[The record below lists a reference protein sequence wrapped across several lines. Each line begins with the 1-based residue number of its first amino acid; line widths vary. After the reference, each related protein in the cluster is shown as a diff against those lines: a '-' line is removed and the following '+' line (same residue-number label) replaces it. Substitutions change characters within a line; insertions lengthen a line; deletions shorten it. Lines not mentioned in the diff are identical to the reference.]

1 MAEAKLNFDE
11 SALDKT
17 TGLYDLYSRFYEGMR
32 TANLCDGPDYV
43 TNPPLTESGE
53 IDTAAIEEG
62 LSNHST
68 ILMKNSAYMM
78 ANAIMS
84 SVSGGGSGGD
94 GSYVGFVSRSG
105 DTMTGALGALY
116 GFQAGHSN
124 KLIFETTL
132 DSDSKS
138 LAHIYGYLTVDNDAT
153 ITGHLNLGNDGIYIA
168 NHQTI
173 FYKDEMLQID
183 TEKIKISGDVL
194 ITSSLSV
201 GVIKINENGIFNN
214 NNEYY
219 HSGNSN
225 NSTTD
230 WNMKDAHVYG
240 DLTVDGAQTYNG
252 RLTALKGFDLGED
265 GTKLLYSG
273 KDETTSTLYVQLAT
287 DLALW
292 AGYGIKFDD
301 KYIIKVRGGSENI
314 VSFAAPGK
322 VMNLGDSDG
331 ETKTTHIALQAAIKN
346 YNGDY
351 SIITQYGDGNF
362 PNSFSAGCANAGPT
376 VLQTYYTNA
385 NDCGVVFQR
394 NLRLGSASGPIIN
407 TGSLKDDIVF
417 DLPYVHVLVEGLP
430 QTERIPFN
438 IRYGATTSLFKDQ
451 SKEWSA
457 SLNFNTDAEFFTFN
471 KPIESTSFSIIS
483 EKYKTQL
490 IENTLFFDDGVF
502 IEGLTDGL
510 RFTGNAY
517 YVNNVSSMRF
527 ASGFAGYGW
536 AIVQNELAGGFSAT
550 FDELTIRKKAR
561 FYELEVQKQSVTNG
575 SLWVSDSCSGD
586 LVEEI
591 L

>member
-62 LSNHST
+62 LANHST

-84 SVSGGGSGGD
+84 SVSGGGSGG

-105 DTMTGALGALY
+105 DSMTGALGALY
-116 GFQAGHSN
+116 GFQAGSGN
-124 KLIFETTL
+124 KLIFETTI
-132 DSDSKS
+132 DSSDKQV
-138 LAHIYGYLTVDNDAT
+138 AHIHGYLTVSEYLTVSGQFNV
-153 ITGHLNLGNDGIYIA
+153 GNDGIFFS
-168 NHQTI
+168 NQQSI
-173 FYKDEMLQID
+173 FYKD
-183 TEKIKISGDVL
+183 DVL
-194 ITSSLSV
+194 NIASQDIKMTGKVAVDGDLSV
-201 GVIKINENGIFNN
+201 GAISIGTNGIFNGT
-214 NNEYY
+214 NEYY
-219 HSGNSN
+219 HAGNSN

-230 WNMKDAHVYG
+230 WDMRNAHVYG
-240 DLTVDGAQTYNG
+240 DLTVDGAQNYNG

-265 GTKLLYSG
+265 DKKLLYSY
-273 KDETTSTLYVQLAT
+273 KENEESAAYIQLAT

-292 AGYGIKFDD
+292 SGYGIKFDNT
-301 KYIIKVRGGSENI
+301 YIIKVRGGSDNI

-322 VMNLGDSDG
+322 IMNLGDSDG
-331 ETKTTHIALQAAIKN
+331 ETKTVHIALQTAIKN

-351 SIITQYGDGNF
+351 SIVTQYGDGNF
-362 PNSFSAGCANAGPT
+362 PNSFSAGCANSGPT

-385 NDCGVVFQR
+385 NDCGIISKR
-394 NLRLGSASGPIIN
+394 NLRLGTASGPIIN
-407 TGSLKDDIVF
+407 TGNLNDDVVF

-438 IRYGATTSLFKDQ
+438 LRYMATTSLFRDQ

-457 SLNFNTDAEFFTFN
+457 SLNFDTDAEFFTFN
-471 KPIESTSFSIIS
+471 KHVESASFSIIS
-483 EKYKTQL
+483 EKYKTRL

-502 IEGLTDGL
+502 IEGVTDGL

-536 AIVQNELAGGFSAT
+536 AIAQDELVGGYSAT

-561 FYELEVQKQSVTNG
+561 FYELEVQKHSVTNG
-575 SLWVSDSCSGD
+575 ALWVSDSCSGD

-591 L
+591 V

>member
-62 LSNHST
+62 LANHST

-84 SVSGGGSGGD
+84 SVSGGGSGG

-105 DTMTGALGALY
+105 DSMTGALGALY
-116 GFQAGHSN
+116 GFQAGSGN
-124 KLIFETTL
+124 KLIFETTI
-132 DSDSKS
+132 DSSDKQV
-138 LAHIYGYLTVDNDAT
+138 AHIHGYLTVSEYLTVNGQFN
-153 ITGHLNLGNDGIYIA
+153 IGNDGIFFS
-168 NHQTI
+168 NQQSI
-173 FYKDEMLQID
+173 FYKDDALNIASQD
-183 TEKIKISGDVL
+183 IKMTGKVAVDGA
-194 ITSSLSV
+194 LSV
-201 GVIKINENGIFNN
+201 GVISIGPNGIFNDK
-214 NNEYY
+214 NEYY

-230 WNMKDAHVYG
+230 WDMRDAHVYG
-240 DLTVDGAQTYNG
+240 DLTVDGAQNYNG

-265 GTKLLYSG
+265 GQKLLYSY
-273 KDETTSTLYVQLAT
+273 KDNEESAAYIQLAT

-292 AGYGIKFDD
+292 SGYGIKFDNS
-301 KYIIKVRGGSENI
+301 YIIKVRGGSDNI

-322 VMNLGDSDG
+322 IMNLGDSDG
-331 ETKTTHIALQAAIKN
+331 DTKTVHIALQTAIKN

-351 SIITQYGDGNF
+351 SIVTQYGDGNF
-362 PNSFSAGCANAGPT
+362 PNSFSAGCANSGPT
-376 VLQTYYTNA
+376 VLQTYYANA
-385 NDCGVVFQR
+385 NDCGFISKR

-407 TGSLKDDIVF
+407 TGSLSDDVVF

-438 IRYGATTSLFKDQ
+438 ISYKATTSLFRDQ

-471 KPIESTSFSIIS
+471 KHVESESFSIIS
-483 EKYKTQL
+483 EKYKTRL
-490 IENTLFFDDGVF
+490 IENTLFFDDGAF

-536 AIVQNELAGGFSAT
+536 AIAQDELVGGYSAT

-561 FYELEVQKQSVTNG
+561 FYELEVQKHSVTNG
-575 SLWVSDSCSGD
+575 ALWVSDSCSGD

-591 L
+591 V

>member
-62 LSNHST
+62 LANHST

-84 SVSGGGSGGD
+84 SVSGGGSGG

-105 DTMTGALGALY
+105 DSMTGALGALY
-116 GFQAGHSN
+116 GFQAGSGN
-124 KLIFETTL
+124 KLIFETTI
-132 DSDSKS
+132 DSSDKQV
-138 LAHIYGYLTVDNDAT
+138 AHIHGYLTVSEYLTVNGQFN
-153 ITGHLNLGNDGIYIA
+153 IGNDGIFFS
-168 NHQTI
+168 NQQSI
-173 FYKDEMLQID
+173 FYKDDALNIASQD
-183 TEKIKISGDVL
+183 IKMTGKVAVDGA
-194 ITSSLSV
+194 LSV
-201 GVIKINENGIFNN
+201 GVISIGPNGIFNDK
-214 NNEYY
+214 NEYY

-230 WNMKDAHVYG
+230 WDMRDAHVYG
-240 DLTVDGAQTYNG
+240 DLTVDGAQNYNG

-265 GTKLLYSG
+265 GQKLLYSY
-273 KDETTSTLYVQLAT
+273 KDNEESAAYIQLAT

-292 AGYGIKFDD
+292 SGYGIKFDNS
-301 KYIIKVRGGSENI
+301 YIIKVRGGSDNI

-322 VMNLGDSDG
+322 IMNLGDSDG
-331 ETKTTHIALQAAIKN
+331 DTKTVHIALQTAIKN

-351 SIITQYGDGNF
+351 SIVTQYGDGNF
-362 PNSFSAGCANAGPT
+362 PNSFSAGCANSGPT

-385 NDCGVVFQR
+385 NDCGFISKR

-407 TGSLKDDIVF
+407 TGSLSDDVVF

-438 IRYGATTSLFKDQ
+438 ISYKATTSLFRDQ

-471 KPIESTSFSIIS
+471 KHVESESFSIIS
-483 EKYKTQL
+483 EKYKTRL
-490 IENTLFFDDGVF
+490 IENTLFFDDGAF

-536 AIVQNELAGGFSAT
+536 AIAQDELVGGYSAT

-561 FYELEVQKQSVTNG
+561 FYELEVQKHSVTNG
-575 SLWVSDSCSGD
+575 ALWVSDSCSGD

-591 L
+591 V

>member
-11 SALDKT
+11 EALDKS

-32 TANLCDGPDYV
+32 TANLCDAPDYV
-43 TNPPLTESGE
+43 TDPPLTESGE

-62 LSNHST
+62 LANHST

-84 SVSGGGSGGD
+84 SVSGGGSGG

-105 DTMTGALGALY
+105 DSMTGALGALY
-116 GFQAGHSN
+116 GFQAGSGN
-124 KLIFETTL
+124 KLIFETTI
-132 DSDSKS
+132 DSSDKQV
-138 LAHIYGYLTVDNDAT
+138 AHIHGYLTVSEYLTVNGQFN
-153 ITGHLNLGNDGIYIA
+153 IGNDGIFFS
-168 NHQTI
+168 NQQSI
-173 FYKDEMLQID
+173 FYKDD
-183 TEKIKISGDVL
+183 TLNIASQDIKMTGKVAVDGD
-194 ITSSLSV
+194 LSV
-201 GVIKINENGIFNN
+201 GVISIGSNGIFNDK
-214 NNEYY
+214 NEYY

-230 WNMKDAHVYG
+230 WAMRDAHVYG
-240 DLTVDGAQTYNG
+240 DLTVDGAQNYNG

-265 GTKLLYSG
+265 GQKLLYSY
-273 KDETTSTLYVQLAT
+273 KDNKESAAYIQLAT

-292 AGYGIKFDD
+292 SGYGIKFDNS
-301 KYIIKVRGGSENI
+301 YIIKVRGGSDNI

-322 VMNLGDSDG
+322 IMNLGDSDG
-331 ETKTTHIALQAAIKN
+331 ETKTVHIALQTAIKN

-351 SIITQYGDGNF
+351 SIVTQYGDGNF
-362 PNSFSAGCANAGPT
+362 PNSFSAGCANSGPT

-385 NDCGVVFQR
+385 NDCGFISKR

-407 TGSLKDDIVF
+407 TGSLSDDVVF

-438 IRYGATTSLFKDQ
+438 ISYKATTSLFRDQ

-471 KPIESTSFSIIS
+471 KHVESESFSIIS
-483 EKYKTQL
+483 EKYKTRL
-490 IENTLFFDDGVF
+490 IENTLFFDDGAF

-536 AIVQNELAGGFSAT
+536 AIAQDELVGGYSAT

-561 FYELEVQKQSVTNG
+561 FYELEVQKHSVTNG
-575 SLWVSDSCSGD
+575 ALWVSDSCSGD

-591 L
+591 V

>member
-62 LSNHST
+62 LANHST

-84 SVSGGGSGGD
+84 SVSGGGSGG

-105 DTMTGALGALY
+105 DSMTGALGALY
-116 GFQAGHSN
+116 GFQAGSGN
-124 KLIFETTL
+124 KLIFETTI
-132 DSDSKS
+132 DSSDKQV
-138 LAHIYGYLTVDNDAT
+138 AHIHGYLTVSEYLTVNGQFN
-153 ITGHLNLGNDGIYIA
+153 IGNDGIFFS
-168 NHQTI
+168 NQQSI
-173 FYKDEMLQID
+173 FYKDDALNIASQD
-183 TEKIKISGDVL
+183 IKMTGKVAVDGD
-194 ITSSLSV
+194 LSV
-201 GVIKINENGIFNN
+201 GVISIGSNGIFNDK
-214 NNEYY
+214 NEYY
-219 HSGNSN
+219 HAGNSN

-230 WNMKDAHVYG
+230 WDMRDAHVYG
-240 DLTVDGAQTYNG
+240 DLTVDGAQNYNG

-265 GTKLLYSG
+265 GQKLLYSY
-273 KDETTSTLYVQLAT
+273 KENEESAAYIQLAT

-292 AGYGIKFDD
+292 SGYGIKFDNS
-301 KYIIKVRGGSENI
+301 YIIKVRGGSDNI

-322 VMNLGDSDG
+322 IMNLGDSDG
-331 ETKTTHIALQAAIKN
+331 ETKTVHIALQTAIKN

-351 SIITQYGDGNF
+351 SIVTQYGDGNF
-362 PNSFSAGCANAGPT
+362 PNSFSAGCANSGPT

-385 NDCGVVFQR
+385 NDCGFISKR

-407 TGSLKDDIVF
+407 TGSLSDDVVF

-438 IRYGATTSLFKDQ
+438 ISYKTTTSLFRDQ

-471 KPIESTSFSIIS
+471 KHVESASFSIIS
-483 EKYKTQL
+483 EKYKTRL
-490 IENTLFFDDGVF
+490 IENTLFFDDGAF

-536 AIVQNELAGGFSAT
+536 AIAQDELVGGYSAT

-561 FYELEVQKQSVTNG
+561 FYELEVQKHSVTNG
-575 SLWVSDSCSGD
+575 ALWVSDSCSGD

-591 L
+591 V

>member
-62 LSNHST
+62 LANHST

-84 SVSGGGSGGD
+84 SVSGGGSGG

-105 DTMTGALGALY
+105 DSMTGALGALY
-116 GFQAGHSN
+116 GFQAGSGN
-124 KLIFETTL
+124 KLIFETTI
-132 DSDSKS
+132 DSSDKQV
-138 LAHIYGYLTVDNDAT
+138 AHIHGYLTVSEYLTVNGQFN
-153 ITGHLNLGNDGIYIA
+153 IGNDGIFFS
-168 NHQTI
+168 NQQSI
-173 FYKDEMLQID
+173 FYKDDALNIASQD
-183 TEKIKISGDVL
+183 IKMTGKVAVDGD
-194 ITSSLSV
+194 LSV
-201 GVIKINENGIFNN
+201 GVISIGSNGIFNDK
-214 NNEYY
+214 NEYY
-219 HSGNSN
+219 HAGNSN

-230 WNMKDAHVYG
+230 WDMRDAHVYG
-240 DLTVDGAQTYNG
+240 DLTVDGAQNYNG

-265 GTKLLYSG
+265 DQKLLYSY
-273 KDETTSTLYVQLAT
+273 KENEESAAYIQLAT

-292 AGYGIKFDD
+292 SGYGIKFDNS
-301 KYIIKVRGGSENI
+301 YIIKVRGGSDNI

-322 VMNLGDSDG
+322 IMNLGDSDG
-331 ETKTTHIALQAAIKN
+331 ETKTVHIALQTAIKN

-351 SIITQYGDGNF
+351 SIVTQYGDGNF
-362 PNSFSAGCANAGPT
+362 PNSFSAGCANSGPT

-385 NDCGVVFQR
+385 NDCGFISKR

-407 TGSLKDDIVF
+407 TGSLSDDVVF

-438 IRYGATTSLFKDQ
+438 ISYKATTSLFRDQ

-471 KPIESTSFSIIS
+471 KHVESESFSIIS
-483 EKYKTQL
+483 EKYKTRL
-490 IENTLFFDDGVF
+490 IENTLFFDDGAF

-536 AIVQNELAGGFSAT
+536 AIAQDELVGGYSAT

-561 FYELEVQKQSVTNG
+561 FYELEVQKHSVTNG
-575 SLWVSDSCSGD
+575 ALWVSDSCSGD

-591 L
+591 V

>member
-11 SALDKT
+11 EALDKS

-32 TANLCDGPDYV
+32 TANLCDAPDYV
-43 TNPPLTESGE
+43 TDPPLTESGE

-62 LSNHST
+62 LANHST

-84 SVSGGGSGGD
+84 SVSGGGSGG

-105 DTMTGALGALY
+105 DSMTGALGALY
-116 GFQAGHSN
+116 GFQAGSGN
-124 KLIFETTL
+124 KLIFETTI
-132 DSDSKS
+132 DSSDKQV
-138 LAHIYGYLTVDNDAT
+138 AHIHGYLTVSEYLTVNGQFN
-153 ITGHLNLGNDGIYIA
+153 IGNDGIFFS
-168 NHQTI
+168 NQQSI
-173 FYKDEMLQID
+173 FYKDDILNIASQD
-183 TEKIKISGDVL
+183 IKMTGKVAVDGD
-194 ITSSLSV
+194 LSV
-201 GVIKINENGIFNN
+201 GVISIGSNGIFNDK
-214 NNEYY
+214 NEYY
-219 HSGNSN
+219 HAGNSN
-225 NSTTD
+225 NSTTN
-230 WNMKDAHVYG
+230 WAMRDAHVYG
-240 DLTVDGAQTYNG
+240 DLTVDGAQNYNG

-265 GTKLLYSG
+265 GQKLLYSY
-273 KDETTSTLYVQLAT
+273 KENEESAAYIQLAT

-292 AGYGIKFDD
+292 SGYGIKFDNS
-301 KYIIKVRGGSENI
+301 YIIKVRGGSDNI

-322 VMNLGDSDG
+322 IMNLGDSDG
-331 ETKTTHIALQAAIKN
+331 ETKTVHIALQTAIKN

-351 SIITQYGDGNF
+351 SIVTQYGDGNF
-362 PNSFSAGCANAGPT
+362 PNSFSAGCANSGPT

-385 NDCGVVFQR
+385 NDCGFISKR

-407 TGSLKDDIVF
+407 TGSLNDDVVF

-438 IRYGATTSLFKDQ
+438 ISYKATTSLFRDQ

-471 KPIESTSFSIIS
+471 KHVESESFSIIS
-483 EKYKTQL
+483 EKYKTRL
-490 IENTLFFDDGVF
+490 IENTLFFDDGAF

-536 AIVQNELAGGFSAT
+536 AIAQDELVGGYSAT

-561 FYELEVQKQSVTNG
+561 FYELEVQKHSVTNG
-575 SLWVSDSCSGD
+575 ALWVSDSCSGD

-591 L
+591 V

>member
-11 SALDKT
+11 EALDKS

-32 TANLCDGPDYV
+32 TANLCDAPDYV
-43 TNPPLTESGE
+43 TDPPLTESGE

-62 LSNHST
+62 LANHST

-84 SVSGGGSGGD
+84 SVSGGGSGG

-105 DTMTGALGALY
+105 DSMTGALGALY
-116 GFQAGHSN
+116 GFQAGSGN
-124 KLIFETTL
+124 KLIFETTI
-132 DSDSKS
+132 DSSDKQV
-138 LAHIYGYLTVDNDAT
+138 AHIHGYLTVSEYLTVNGQFN
-153 ITGHLNLGNDGIYIA
+153 IGNDGIFFS
-168 NHQTI
+168 NQQSI
-173 FYKDEMLQID
+173 FYKDDILNIASQD
-183 TEKIKISGDVL
+183 IKMTGKVAVDGD
-194 ITSSLSV
+194 LSV
-201 GVIKINENGIFNN
+201 GVISIGSNGIFNDK
-214 NNEYY
+214 NEYY
-219 HSGNSN
+219 HAGNSN

-230 WNMKDAHVYG
+230 WDMRDAHVYG
-240 DLTVDGAQTYNG
+240 DLTVDGAQNYNG

-265 GTKLLYSG
+265 GQKLLYSY
-273 KDETTSTLYVQLAT
+273 KENEESAAYIQLAT

-292 AGYGIKFDD
+292 SGYGIKFDNS
-301 KYIIKVRGGSENI
+301 YIIKVRGGSDNI

-322 VMNLGDSDG
+322 IMNLGDSDG
-331 ETKTTHIALQAAIKN
+331 ETKTVHIALQTAIKN

-351 SIITQYGDGNF
+351 SIVTQYGDGNF
-362 PNSFSAGCANAGPT
+362 PNSFSAGCANSGPT

-385 NDCGVVFQR
+385 NDCGFISKR

-407 TGSLKDDIVF
+407 TGSLSDDVVF

-438 IRYGATTSLFKDQ
+438 ISYKATTSLFRDQ

-471 KPIESTSFSIIS
+471 KHVESESFSIIS
-483 EKYKTQL
+483 EKYKTRL
-490 IENTLFFDDGVF
+490 IENTLFFDDGAF

-536 AIVQNELAGGFSAT
+536 AIAQDELVGGYSAT

-561 FYELEVQKQSVTNG
+561 FYELEVQKHSVTNG
-575 SLWVSDSCSGD
+575 ALWVSDSCSGD

-591 L
+591 V

>member
-62 LSNHST
+62 LANHST

-183 TEKIKISGDVL
+183 TEKIKISGDVS

-214 NNEYY
+214 NDEYY

-301 KYIIKVRGGSENI
+301 KYIVKVRGGSENI

-331 ETKTTHIALQAAIKN
+331 ETKTTHIALQTAIKN

-394 NLRLGSASGPIIN
+394 NLRLGSASGPTIN

-430 QTERIPFN
+430 QTERILFN

-483 EKYKTQL
+483 EKYKTRL

>member
-53 IDTAAIEEG
+53 IDTAAIEKG
-62 LSNHST
+62 LANHST

-84 SVSGGGSGGD
+84 SVSGGGSGG

-105 DTMTGALGALY
+105 DSMTGALGALY
-116 GFQAGHSN
+116 GFQAGSGN
-124 KLIFETTL
+124 KLIFETTI
-132 DSDSKS
+132 DSSDKQ
-138 LAHIYGYLTVDNDAT
+138 AANIHGYLTVSEYLT
-153 ITGHLNLGNDGIYIA
+153 VSGQLNIGNDGLFFS
-168 NHQTI
+168 NQQSI
-173 FYKDEMLQID
+173 FYKDDALNIASQDIHMVGKVAID
-183 TEKIKISGDVL
+183 GDLTVGIISIGA
-194 ITSSLSV
+194 
-201 GVIKINENGIFNN
+201 NGIFNN

-219 HSGNSN
+219 HAGNSN

-230 WNMKDAHVYG
+230 WDMRDAHVYG
-240 DLTVDGAQTYNG
+240 DLTVDGAQNYNG

-265 GTKLLYSG
+265 GQKLLYSY
-273 KDETTSTLYVQLAT
+273 KENEESAAYIQLAT

-292 AGYGIKFDD
+292 SGYGIKFDNS
-301 KYIIKVRGGSENI
+301 YIIKVRGGSDNI

-322 VMNLGDSDG
+322 IMNLGDSDG
-331 ETKTTHIALQAAIKN
+331 ETKTVHIALQTAIKN

-351 SIITQYGDGNF
+351 SIVTQYGDGNF
-362 PNSFSAGCANAGPT
+362 PNSFSAGCANSGPT

-385 NDCGVVFQR
+385 NDCGFISKR

-407 TGSLKDDIVF
+407 TGSLSDDVVF

-438 IRYGATTSLFKDQ
+438 ISYKATTSLFRDQ

-471 KPIESTSFSIIS
+471 KHVESESFSIIS
-483 EKYKTQL
+483 EKYKTRL
-490 IENTLFFDDGVF
+490 IENTLFFDDGAF

-536 AIVQNELAGGFSAT
+536 AIAQDELVGGYSAT

-561 FYELEVQKQSVTNG
+561 FYELEVQKHSVTNG
-575 SLWVSDSCSGD
+575 ALWVSDSCSGD

-591 L
+591 V

>member
-62 LSNHST
+62 LANHST

-84 SVSGGGSGGD
+84 SVSGGGSGG

-105 DTMTGALGALY
+105 DSMTGALGALY
-116 GFQAGHSN
+116 GFQAGSGN
-124 KLIFETTL
+124 KLIFETTI
-132 DSDSKS
+132 DSSDKQV
-138 LAHIYGYLTVDNDAT
+138 AHIHGYLTVSEYLTVNGQFN
-153 ITGHLNLGNDGIYIA
+153 IGNDGIFFS
-168 NHQTI
+168 NQQSI
-173 FYKDEMLQID
+173 FYKDDALNIASQD
-183 TEKIKISGDVL
+183 IKMTGKVAVDGD
-194 ITSSLSV
+194 LSV
-201 GVIKINENGIFNN
+201 GVISIGSNGIFNDK
-214 NNEYY
+214 NEYY
-219 HSGNSN
+219 HAGNSN

-230 WNMKDAHVYG
+230 WDMRDAHVYG
-240 DLTVDGAQTYNG
+240 DLTVDGAQNYNG

-265 GTKLLYSG
+265 DQKLLYSY
-273 KDETTSTLYVQLAT
+273 KENEESAAYIQLAT

-292 AGYGIKFDD
+292 SGYGIKFDNS
-301 KYIIKVRGGSENI
+301 YIIKVRGGSDNI

-322 VMNLGDSDG
+322 IMNLGDSDG
-331 ETKTTHIALQAAIKN
+331 ETKTVHIALQTAIKN

-351 SIITQYGDGNF
+351 SIVTQYGDGNF
-362 PNSFSAGCANAGPT
+362 PNSFSAGCANSGPT

-385 NDCGVVFQR
+385 NDCGFISKR

-407 TGSLKDDIVF
+407 TGSLSDDVVF
-417 DLPYVHVLVEGLP
+417 DLPYVHVLVEGLQ

-438 IRYGATTSLFKDQ
+438 ISYKATTSLFRDQ

-471 KPIESTSFSIIS
+471 KHVESESFSIIS
-483 EKYKTQL
+483 EKYKTRL
-490 IENTLFFDDGVF
+490 IENTLFFDDGAF

-536 AIVQNELAGGFSAT
+536 AIAQDELVGGYSAT

-561 FYELEVQKQSVTNG
+561 FYELEVQKHSVTNG
-575 SLWVSDSCSGD
+575 ALWVSDSCSGD

-591 L
+591 V

>member
-62 LSNHST
+62 LANHST

-84 SVSGGGSGGD
+84 SVSGGGSGG
-94 GSYVGFVSRSG
+94 GSYVGFVARSG
-105 DTMTGALGALY
+105 DSMTGALGALY
-116 GFQAGHSN
+116 GFQAGSGN
-124 KLIFETTL
+124 KLIFETTI
-132 DSDSKS
+132 DSSDKQV
-138 LAHIYGYLTVDNDAT
+138 AHIHGYLTVSEYLT
-153 ITGHLNLGNDGIYIA
+153 VSGQLNIGNDGIFFS
-168 NHQTI
+168 NQQSI
-173 FYKDEMLQID
+173 FYKDD
-183 TEKIKISGDVL
+183 TLNIASQDIKMTGNVAVDGD
-194 ITSSLSV
+194 LSV
-201 GVIKINENGIFNN
+201 GVISIGSNGIFNDK
-214 NNEYY
+214 NEYY

-230 WNMKDAHVYG
+230 WDMRDAHVYG
-240 DLTVDGAQTYNG
+240 DLTVDGAQNYNG

-265 GTKLLYSG
+265 GQKLLYSY
-273 KDETTSTLYVQLAT
+273 KENEESAAYIQLAT

-292 AGYGIKFDD
+292 SGYGIKFDNS
-301 KYIIKVRGGSENI
+301 YIIKVRGGSDNI

-322 VMNLGDSDG
+322 IMNLGDSDG
-331 ETKTTHIALQAAIKN
+331 ETKTVHIALQTAIKN

-351 SIITQYGDGNF
+351 SIVTQYGDGNF
-362 PNSFSAGCANAGPT
+362 PNSFSAGCANSGPT

-385 NDCGVVFQR
+385 NDCGFISKR

-407 TGSLKDDIVF
+407 TGSLSDDVVF

-438 IRYGATTSLFKDQ
+438 ISYKATTSLFRDQ

-471 KPIESTSFSIIS
+471 KHVESESFSIIS
-483 EKYKTQL
+483 EKYKTRL
-490 IENTLFFDDGVF
+490 IENTLFFDDGAF

-536 AIVQNELAGGFSAT
+536 AIAQDELVGGYSAT

-561 FYELEVQKQSVTNG
+561 FYELEVQKHSVTNG
-575 SLWVSDSCSGD
+575 ALWVSDSCSGD

-591 L
+591 V

>member
-32 TANLCDGPDYV
+32 TVNLCDGPDYV

-62 LSNHST
+62 LANHST

-84 SVSGGGSGGD
+84 SVSGGGSGG

-105 DTMTGALGALY
+105 DSMTGALGALY
-116 GFQAGHSN
+116 GFQAGSGN
-124 KLIFETTL
+124 KLIFETTI
-132 DSDSKS
+132 DSSDKQV
-138 LAHIYGYLTVDNDAT
+138 AHIHGYLTVSEYLTVNGQFN
-153 ITGHLNLGNDGIYIA
+153 IGNDGIFFS
-168 NHQTI
+168 NQQSI
-173 FYKDEMLQID
+173 FYKDDALNIASQD
-183 TEKIKISGDVL
+183 IKMTGKVAVDGD
-194 ITSSLSV
+194 LSV
-201 GVIKINENGIFNN
+201 GVISIGSNGIFNDK
-214 NNEYY
+214 NEYY
-219 HSGNSN
+219 HAGNSN

-230 WNMKDAHVYG
+230 WAMRDAHVYG
-240 DLTVDGAQTYNG
+240 DLTVDGAQNYNG

-265 GTKLLYSG
+265 GQKLLYSY
-273 KDETTSTLYVQLAT
+273 KENEESAAYIQLAT

-292 AGYGIKFDD
+292 SGYGIKFDNS
-301 KYIIKVRGGSENI
+301 YIIKVRGGSDNI

-322 VMNLGDSDG
+322 IMNLGDSDG
-331 ETKTTHIALQAAIKN
+331 ETKTVHIALQTAIKN

-351 SIITQYGDGNF
+351 SIVTQYGDGNF
-362 PNSFSAGCANAGPT
+362 PNSFSAGCANSGPT

-385 NDCGVVFQR
+385 NDCGFISKR
-394 NLRLGSASGPIIN
+394 NLRLGSASGPIVN
-407 TGSLKDDIVF
+407 TGSLSDDVVF
-417 DLPYVHVLVEGLP
+417 DLPYVHVLVEGLQ

-438 IRYGATTSLFKDQ
+438 LSYKATTSLFRDQ

-471 KPIESTSFSIIS
+471 KHVESESFSIIS
-483 EKYKTQL
+483 EKYKTRL
-490 IENTLFFDDGVF
+490 IENTLFFDDGAF

-536 AIVQNELAGGFSAT
+536 AIAQDELVGGYSAT

-561 FYELEVQKQSVTNG
+561 FYELEVQKHSVTNG
-575 SLWVSDSCSGD
+575 ALWVSDSCSGD

-591 L
+591 V

>member
-62 LSNHST
+62 LANHST

-84 SVSGGGSGGD
+84 SVSGGGSGG

-105 DTMTGALGALY
+105 DSMTGALGALY
-116 GFQAGHSN
+116 GFQAGSGN
-124 KLIFETTL
+124 KLIFETTI
-132 DSDSKS
+132 DSSDKQV
-138 LAHIYGYLTVDNDAT
+138 AHIHGYLTVSEYLTVNGQFN
-153 ITGHLNLGNDGIYIA
+153 IGNDGIFFS
-168 NHQTI
+168 NQQSI
-173 FYKDEMLQID
+173 FYKDDALNIASQD
-183 TEKIKISGDVL
+183 IKMTGKVAVDGD
-194 ITSSLSV
+194 LSV
-201 GVIKINENGIFNN
+201 GVISIGSNGIFNDK
-214 NNEYY
+214 NEYY
-219 HSGNSN
+219 HAGNSN

-230 WNMKDAHVYG
+230 WDMRNAHVYG
-240 DLTVDGAQTYNG
+240 DLTVDGAQNYNG

-265 GTKLLYSG
+265 GQKLLYSY
-273 KDETTSTLYVQLAT
+273 KESEESAAYIQLAT

-292 AGYGIKFDD
+292 SGYGIKFDNS
-301 KYIIKVRGGSENI
+301 YIIKVRGGSDNI

-322 VMNLGDSDG
+322 IMNLGDSDG
-331 ETKTTHIALQAAIKN
+331 ETKTVHIALQTAIKN

-351 SIITQYGDGNF
+351 SIVTQYGDGNF
-362 PNSFSAGCANAGPT
+362 PNSFSAGCANSGPT

-385 NDCGVVFQR
+385 NDCGFISKR

-407 TGSLKDDIVF
+407 TGSLSDDVVF

-438 IRYGATTSLFKDQ
+438 ISYKATTSLFRDQ

-471 KPIESTSFSIIS
+471 KHVESESFSIIS
-483 EKYKTQL
+483 EKYKTRL
-490 IENTLFFDDGVF
+490 IENTLFFDDGAF

-536 AIVQNELAGGFSAT
+536 AIAQDELVGGYSAT

-561 FYELEVQKQSVTNG
+561 FYELEVQKHSVTNG
-575 SLWVSDSCSGD
+575 ALWVSDSCSGD

-591 L
+591 V

>member
-62 LSNHST
+62 LANHSK

-84 SVSGGGSGGD
+84 SVSGGGSGG

-105 DTMTGALGALY
+105 DSMTGALGALY
-116 GFQAGHSN
+116 GFQAGSGN
-124 KLIFETTL
+124 KLIFETTI
-132 DSDSKS
+132 DSSDKQV
-138 LAHIYGYLTVDNDAT
+138 AHIHGYLTVSEYLTVNGQFN
-153 ITGHLNLGNDGIYIA
+153 IGNDGIFFS
-168 NHQTI
+168 NQQSI
-173 FYKDEMLQID
+173 FYKDDILNIASQD
-183 TEKIKISGDVL
+183 IKMTGKVAVDGD
-194 ITSSLSV
+194 LSV
-201 GVIKINENGIFNN
+201 GVISIGPNGIFNDK
-214 NNEYY
+214 NEYY

-230 WNMKDAHVYG
+230 WDMRDAHVYG
-240 DLTVDGAQTYNG
+240 DLTVDGAQNYNG

-265 GTKLLYSG
+265 GQKLLYSY
-273 KDETTSTLYVQLAT
+273 KENEESAAYIQLAT

-292 AGYGIKFDD
+292 SGYGIKFDNT
-301 KYIIKVRGGSENI
+301 YIIKVRGGSDNI

-322 VMNLGDSDG
+322 IMNLGDSDG
-331 ETKTTHIALQAAIKN
+331 ETKTVHIALQTAIKN

-351 SIITQYGDGNF
+351 SIVTQYGDGNF
-362 PNSFSAGCANAGPT
+362 PNSFSAGCANSGPT

-385 NDCGVVFQR
+385 NDCGFISKR
-394 NLRLGSASGPIIN
+394 NLRLGSANGPIIN
-407 TGSLKDDIVF
+407 TGSLSDDVVF

-430 QTERIPFN
+430 QTERIPFT
-438 IRYGATTSLFKDQ
+438 ISYKATTSLFRDQ
-451 SKEWSA
+451 SQEWSA

-471 KPIESTSFSIIS
+471 KHVESESFSIIS
-483 EKYKTQL
+483 EKYKTRL
-490 IENTLFFDDGVF
+490 IENTLFFDDGAF

-536 AIVQNELAGGFSAT
+536 AIAQDELVGGYSAT

-561 FYELEVQKQSVTNG
+561 FYELEVQKHSVTNG
-575 SLWVSDSCSGD
+575 ALWVSDSCSGD

-591 L
+591 V

>member
-62 LSNHST
+62 LANHST

-84 SVSGGGSGGD
+84 SVSGGGSGG

-105 DTMTGALGALY
+105 DSMTGALGALY
-116 GFQAGHSN
+116 GFQAGSGN
-124 KLIFETTL
+124 KLIFETTI
-132 DSDSKS
+132 DSSDKQV
-138 LAHIYGYLTVDNDAT
+138 AHIHGYLTVSEYLTVNGQFN
-153 ITGHLNLGNDGIYIA
+153 IGNDGIFFS
-168 NHQTI
+168 NQQSI
-173 FYKDEMLQID
+173 FYKDDILNIASQD
-183 TEKIKISGDVL
+183 IKMTGKVAVDGD
-194 ITSSLSV
+194 LSV
-201 GVIKINENGIFNN
+201 GVISIGSNGIFNDK
-214 NNEYY
+214 NEYY
-219 HSGNSN
+219 HAGNSN

-230 WNMKDAHVYG
+230 WDMRDAHVYG
-240 DLTVDGAQTYNG
+240 DLTVDGAQNYNG

-265 GTKLLYSG
+265 DQKLLYSY
-273 KDETTSTLYVQLAT
+273 KENEESTAYIQLAT

-292 AGYGIKFDD
+292 SGYGIKFDNS
-301 KYIIKVRGGSENI
+301 YIIKVRGGSDNI

-322 VMNLGDSDG
+322 IMNLGDSDG
-331 ETKTTHIALQAAIKN
+331 ETKTVHIALQTAIKN

-351 SIITQYGDGNF
+351 SIVTQYGDGNF
-362 PNSFSAGCANAGPT
+362 PNSFSAGCANSGPT

-385 NDCGVVFQR
+385 NDCGFISKR
-394 NLRLGSASGPIIN
+394 NLRLGSVNGPIIN
-407 TGSLKDDIVF
+407 TGSLSDDVVF

-430 QTERIPFN
+430 QTERIPFK
-438 IRYGATTSLFKDQ
+438 ISYKTTTSLFNDK

-457 SLNFNTDAEFFTFN
+457 SLNFHTDAEFFTFN
-471 KPIESTSFSIIS
+471 KHVESESFSIIS
-483 EKYKTQL
+483 QHYKTRL
-490 IENTLFFDDGVF
+490 IENTLFFDDGAF

-517 YVNNVSSMRF
+517 YGNNVSSNDF
-527 ASGFAGYGW
+527 SSGFAGSGW
-536 AIVQNELAGGFSAT
+536 AIAQDELVGGYSAT

-561 FYELEVQKQSVTNG
+561 FYELEVQKHSVTNG
-575 SLWVSDSCSGD
+575 ALWVSDSCSGD

-591 L
+591 V